1 MPSQTNTQT
10 PTHQNQPL
18 EFSIEDTV
26 LGSGAFSEV
35 RLAQNIHTNELVAA
49 KITDLSKFR
58 RYYNQEVKAL
68 TSIPVH

>member
-35 RLAQNIHTNELVAA
+35 RLAQIYTRMNSWRLRSQI
-49 KITDLSKFR
+49 
-58 RYYNQEVKAL
+58 
-68 TSIPVH
+68 